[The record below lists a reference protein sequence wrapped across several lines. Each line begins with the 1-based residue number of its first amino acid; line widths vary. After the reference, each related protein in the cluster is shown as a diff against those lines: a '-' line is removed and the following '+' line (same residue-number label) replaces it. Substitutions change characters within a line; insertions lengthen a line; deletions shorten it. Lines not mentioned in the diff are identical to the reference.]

1 LPWYPLKIKNGD
13 MSVAVCSVV
22 VQAASA
28 GPVRAENSRMA
39 SVNKKWNIVDR
50 SLIVNETGSGDR
62 QEKRWFLSIIML
74 YSTKYTGR

>member
-1 LPWYPLKIKNGD
+1 
-13 MSVAVCSVV
+13 MSVVVCCVV

-28 GPVRAENSRMA
+28 DPAARAENSRMA
-39 SVNKKWNIVDR
+39 SINKKWNIVDQ
-50 SLIVNETGSGDR
+50 SLIVNETGSGKG